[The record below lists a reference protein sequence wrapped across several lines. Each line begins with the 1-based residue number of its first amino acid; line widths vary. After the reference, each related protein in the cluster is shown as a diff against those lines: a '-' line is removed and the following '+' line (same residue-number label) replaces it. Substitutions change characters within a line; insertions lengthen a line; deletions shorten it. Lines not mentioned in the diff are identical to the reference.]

1 MASITGLANIRSL
14 IDKPKGNDGPKAR
27 WLKLEDGQSVKI
39 RFLNEVDADSKSYN
53 ADNGLAIVVAEH
65 TNPKD
70 YRRKAA
76 CTLEEEGRCF
86 GCEMHR
92 RDPKAGWKA
101 RLRYY
106 TNVMVDDGTEDP
118 FVAIWSQG
126 VGPKSPTTTT
136 IIEYAGDTG
145 SITNVMWRLKRTG
158 TGTQTSY
165 SLFPLATDDS
175 AFSWDGVEL
184 YELEK
189 AATRHVTYPD
199 QESFFMGLDT
209 DVTTTTSADW

>member
-1 MASITGLANIRSL
+1 MASITGLANIKSL

-27 WLKLEDGQSVKI
+27 WLKLDDGQSIKI

-53 ADNGLAIVVAEH
+53 AENGLAIVVAEH

-118 FVAIWSQG
+118 YVAIWSQG

-136 IIEYAGDTG
+136 ISPPT
-145 SITNVMWRLKRTG
+145 TT
-158 TGTQTSY
+158 
-165 SLFPLATDDS
+165 P
-175 AFSWDGVEL
+175 
-184 YELEK
+184 
-189 AATRHVTYPD
+189 
-199 QESFFMGLDT
+199 
-209 DVTTTTSADW
+209 TTTTPDDQSQSQANKVLDQQTAEVADIANKVNTGCSFIPYSTKA